1 MPEIIEAFSGEK
13 DYTQDILDLCAKVK
27 DGAIRQIIL
36 GSDIYDYEK
45 QLKKFG
51 KSLKRDFNYRERLF
65 NSLVNLGFAY
75 VISKY
80 RSLNLSASSSCETR
94 IKHAIDNLYSAYN
107 ATDDVVRFVILNVA
121 LGLDASEAFL
131 KKFDVISGND
141 SFYKNTEQYI
151 NIFRHIQKLRQAGFK
166 TKSEM
171 TDSDDYLFLL
181 FNKLSFI
188 CDLQIVQSEEY
199 ADKESGL
206 SSCAFKFGN
215 KIYPCKYALVKQT
228 LNEYTSK
235 YLLLRSIDD
244 SVLKNGERM
253 LRLSYTEMSDND
265 TGEDLKVRVAE
276 KLYEEMKDDRP
287 VSIITG
293 SVGKFYSYLTGDLLR
308 KRHRMSF
315 CNGLSSY
322 KYYGELAS
330 SVMDA
335 LEMVVVAEDK
345 QNSVVNN
352 YILPVIKNN
361 FNICKEDCKCT
372 GVGCKFDFKE
382 RKCNKQKIIEVKDN
396 LNADCVSNM
405 DVVSIL
411 TILFSVVGCK
421 EVLPQIFAKYDF
433 ADMQSYDALF
443 AKVNQQ
449 LDKRFSDFK
458 PENLDA
464 RRKDFYQKSID
475 YLSLNLDDTKHSDAN
490 IAKILKPFKIRAYT
504 DALIATLENLDRGKV
519 DCKPNPS
526 ENVYSIQSRIDLIKG
541 VNDVTDVRSVL
552 RDTLLIVLAYYTGLA
567 SCTKEQLD
575 YEVKAEQSVALS
587 DATVETCRSA
597 IDKAFYNGAR
607 KKLGYLKGDKSFY
620 NLFKN
625 VFEDAYELKSD
636 ISIMLGREMV
646 NVKNLESFIR
656 LDHENKKCYLIKK
669 ELNVSGYGFSEYE
682 WDLDNVEL
690 CKENAEKFVER
701 VVDILGF
708 FKGEEGAGARVATF
722 PQVLT
727 HTSSRVNV
735 DNTTINTFTVY
746 ESEQYIR
753 QKEYNVITYFNY
765 EISKRYYYIAPKK
778 FEKTRWITYP
788 ILIRC
793 SEFYDCV
800 FKEKN
805 YDLS

>member
-1 MPEIIEAFSGEK
+1 MSDILETFSEEK
-13 DYTQDILDLCAKVK
+13 DYTLEILDLCKNVK
-27 DGAIRQIIL
+27 DDAVKQIII
-36 GSDIYDYEK
+36 GGYVYDYKE
-45 QLKKFG
+45 QLKDLTI
-51 KSLKRDFNYRERLF
+51 SLKRDFNSRERLF
-65 NSLVNLGFAY
+65 NCLVNLGFAY
-75 VISKY
+75 IISKY
-80 RSLNLSASSSCETR
+80 RSLNLSATSSCETR
-94 IKHAIDNLYSAYN
+94 IKHAIDNLYSSYN
-107 ATDDVVRFVILNVA
+107 ATDDVVRFVILNIA

-131 KKFDVISGND
+131 KKFDVISSKSG
-141 SFYKNTEQYI
+141 FYENTDEYI

-171 TDSDDYLFLL
+171 TDSDDYLYLL
-181 FNKLSFI
+181 FSKLSFI
-188 CDLQIVQSEEY
+188 CDLQIVESEEY
-199 ADKESGL
+199 ADKASGFT
-206 SSCAFKFGN
+206 SCAFKIDN
-215 KIYPCKYALVKQT
+215 KLYPCKYALVKQT
-228 LNEYTSK
+228 LNEYSSK

-244 SVLKNGERM
+244 FVLKTGERK
-253 LRLSYTEMSDND
+253 LSLYYTDMGDND
-265 TGEDLKVRVAE
+265 TGEDLKVEVAE
-276 KLYEEMKDDRP
+276 KETQGDRRSYI
-287 VSIITG
+287 VAG

-345 QNSVVNN
+345 QHSVVNN

-372 GVGCKFDFKE
+372 GIGCKFDFKG
-382 RKCNKQKIIEVKDN
+382 RKCNKQKVIEIKDN
-396 LNADCVSNM
+396 LNADCVRNM

-458 PENLDA
+458 PENLET

-475 YLSLNLDDTKHSDAN
+475 YLSLNLDEIKRKDAN
-490 IAKILKPFKIRAYT
+490 ISKILKPFKIRAYT
-504 DALIATLENLDRGKV
+504 DALIATLENLDRAKA

-541 VNDVTDVRSVL
+541 ISDVMDVRSAL
-552 RDTLLIVLAYYTGLA
+552 RDTLLIILAYYMGLA

-587 DATVETCRSA
+587 DATVKECEKA
-597 IDKAFYNGAR
+597 INKAFYGGVKN
-607 KKLGYLKGDKSFY
+607 KLSRLKTNKSFY

-625 VFEDAYELKSD
+625 LFEDAYELKSD
-636 ISIMLGREMV
+636 ISIMLGRETV
-646 NVKNLESFIR
+646 DVKNLEKYIR
-656 LDHENKKCYLIKK
+656 LDHENKKCYLIK
-669 ELNVSGYGFSEYE
+669 EERNESGYGFSEYE
-682 WDLDNVEL
+682 WDLDDGES
-690 CKENAEKFVER
+690 CKENAKKFVER
-701 VVDILGF
+701 VIEILGV
-708 FKGEEGAGARVATF
+708 FKGEEGAGARVAAF

-765 EISKRYYYIAPKK
+765 EISKRYYYIAPRK

-793 SEFYDCV
+793 SEFYDRV
-800 FKEKN
+800 FKEKTD
-805 YDLS
+805 DLS